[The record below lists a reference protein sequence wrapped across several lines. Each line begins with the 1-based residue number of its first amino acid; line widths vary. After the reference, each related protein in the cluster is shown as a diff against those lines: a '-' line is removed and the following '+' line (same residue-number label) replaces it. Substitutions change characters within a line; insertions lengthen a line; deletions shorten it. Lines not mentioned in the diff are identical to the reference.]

1 MNEWLKKLFSQVKG
15 LWSKWSIIQKIIL
28 IGIVAAV
35 IAGLIL
41 VSVLSSRPTTVP
53 LFSIPVT
60 DETMRDKIV
69 YRLSQENVK
78 VSLSDAGMISVD
90 DEATARRMRSIL
102 VREDLVPGNVD
113 PWNLFD
119 IERWTITDFQQ
130 NVNLQR
136 SITAQITRHIESLD
150 EIDRAEVVLGMPEK
164 SLFSADQKPV
174 TASVILMIKPG
185 SDFSENKNKVEGV
198 QKLLIMAVPGLKAEN
213 ITIVD
218 TSGTVLNNFAEK
230 AASERVDIIAKEQ
243 KLIEQL
249 ENAYSKKILETLQ
262 QNFDRDRVRNINIK
276 IDMDMSKKE
285 VNSTEYF
292 PFTLRPD
299 NQDTPYDDSELFP
312 SVTLSSQ
319 TIDKIWKGTVYNP
332 EGPSGTEGQNPPVYS
347 DMTNMY
353 GINQEKSETKNQAI
367 NTRQTQEIKSPA
379 IDRVTVSVNIDGVW
393 KRKTDPASGKIVIT
407 PAGSIEREY
416 VPVAPE
422 DLDKAKLLVQDA
434 IGYNRTRGDSVTVTN
449 IAVDRT
455 AQFAAEDIAYL
466 RAEQTRRTILLSV
479 IGVIAVLIAFILFR
493 IISREMER
501 RRRLREEE
509 LLRQHQ
515 LEREKTLWEAEQA
528 GMEVTMSVEERER
541 AELQE
546 SVLSIAR
553 EHPEDV
559 AMLIRT
565 WLMEE
570 ENVGNKR
577 KGRLLG
583 RRRSEKSSGF

>member
-102 VREDLVPGNVD
+102 VREDLGPGNVD

-570 ENVGNKR
+570 
-577 KGRLLG
+577 
-583 RRRSEKSSGF
+583 

>member
-1 MNEWLKKLFSQVKG
+1 MNEWLKKLFSQIKG

-570 ENVGNKR
+570 
-577 KGRLLG
+577 
-583 RRRSEKSSGF
+583 